1 MDDLPQPSHRA
12 RRALPL
18 IASAL
23 TAIVVVSLLYLTSG
37 IRSSQSPAGS
47 APIAVMSG
55 PYLAR
60 YDFIS
65 PSVGWALVL
74 DYTSFATSFRIFRTT
89 DSASHWQLQYT
100 GQAEGGQ
107 TYIHF
112 FDRDHG
118 FAYAGLL
125 YRTVDAGVH
134 WEQMQTPGYFSMF
147 ASAALGWSLGA
158 QDHMYS
164 TSDGGVTWKRL
175 PSDLPGSA
183 LWRLWPEAWR
193 FLGAVFGGYGAGPEP
208 ASFRDTGEGWLGA
221 GYLDSPTVYLTI
233 DGAVTWRAVAIPPP
247 ASANNPGYLTTV
259 SVAPGG
265 QVVVLISD
273 ETMLLGAYASDDLG
287 KSWRAV
293 TLPPTLSTF
302 ADLSFVDA
310 IHWIALRAG
319 YVYKTADAGARW
331 SSVPVSGL
339 PDDWRYV
346 DAHAIDGD
354 HAWWSMIA
362 TARST
367 DSALAMTS
375 DGGRHWKTVNVP
387 NPGLS

>member
-23 TAIVVVSLLYLTSG
+23 TATVVVSLLYLTSG
-37 IRSSQSPAGS
+37 IRSSQSPAGP

-55 PYLAR
+55 PYLAK

-74 DYTSFATSFRIFRTT
+74 DYSTFATSFRIFRTT
-89 DSASHWQLQYT
+89 DGASHWQLQYT
-100 GQAEGGQ
+100 GQGEGGQ

-112 FDRDHG
+112 FDREQG
-118 FAYAGLL
+118 FVYTGIL
-125 YRTVDAGVH
+125 YRTVDGGAH
-134 WEQMQTPGYFSMF
+134 WRHVDAPGRLFSF
-147 ASAALGWSLGA
+147 ASPTRGWSFGFQ
-158 QDHMYS
+158 QDVYE
-164 TSDGGVTWKRL
+164 TRDGGMTWLRVGN
-175 PSDLPGSA
+175 LPGA
-183 LWRLWPEAWR
+183 A
-193 FLGAVFGGYGAGPEP
+193 FLAPYGEP
-208 ASFRDTGEGWLGA
+208 VLANFRETGEGWLGG
-221 GYLDSPTVYLTI
+221 GYLESPMVYLTV
-233 DGAVTWRAVAIPPP
+233 DGAATWRAIAVPFP
-247 ASANNPGYLTTV
+247 SAARSRDYVTTV

-265 QVVVLISD
+265 QVVVLVGD
-273 ETMLLGAYASDDLG
+273 DATLLGAYASDDLG
-287 KSWRAV
+287 SSWRAM
-293 TLPPTLSTF
+293 TLPSTLSTF

-310 IHWIALRAG
+310 VHWIALRSG
-319 YVYKTADAGARW
+319 YVYKTGDAGANW
-331 SSVPVSGL
+331 SSVSASGL
-339 PDDWRYV
+339 PDDWRFLE
-346 DAHAIDGD
+346 AHAIDLD

-387 NPGLS
+387 KPT

>member
-37 IRSSQSPAGS
+37 IRSSQSPASS

-74 DYTSFATSFRIFRTT
+74 DYSSFATSFRIFRTT

-147 ASAALGWSLGA
+147 ASPALGWSLGA

-183 LWRLWPEAWR
+183 
-193 FLGAVFGGYGAGPEP
+193 FGGYGAGPEP

>member
-37 IRSSQSPAGS
+37 IRSSQSPASS

-74 DYTSFATSFRIFRTT
+74 DYSSFATSFRIFRTT

-118 FAYAGLL
+118 FAYAGLV

-134 WEQMQTPGYFSMF
+134 WAQMQTPGHF
-147 ASAALGWSLGA
+147 ATCG
-158 QDHMYS
+158 
-164 TSDGGVTWKRL
+164 R
-175 PSDLPGSA
+175 
-183 LWRLWPEAWR
+183 
-193 FLGAVFGGYGAGPEP
+193 
-208 ASFRDTGEGWLGA
+208 
-221 GYLDSPTVYLTI
+221 
-233 DGAVTWRAVAIPPP
+233 
-247 ASANNPGYLTTV
+247 
-259 SVAPGG
+259 
-265 QVVVLISD
+265 
-273 ETMLLGAYASDDLG
+273 
-287 KSWRAV
+287 
-293 TLPPTLSTF
+293 PTLSWSLWSQARCVATF
-302 ADLSFVDA
+302 AAV
-310 IHWIALRAG
+310 
-319 YVYKTADAGARW
+319 
-331 SSVPVSGL
+331 
-339 PDDWRYV
+339 
-346 DAHAIDGD
+346 
-354 HAWWSMIA
+354 
-362 TARST
+362 
-367 DSALAMTS
+367 
-375 DGGRHWKTVNVP
+375 
-387 NPGLS
+387 